1 MKQEWKDPRID
12 VQRFIP
18 SEYVA
23 SCLAFE
29 SGIVVTGSVSGILTD
44 CMCKPD
50 GAGAGWKPPYEWQ
63 SPDGGF
69 KDDHFDYLSGN
80 DDRIPENGKNGWYS
94 DTDEYDLLP
103 DKLKALIHKDYIGQI
118 ATLLKNYMFTT
129 DGDGFGNTVS
139 KDLSKKVFYWGN
151 WPTQITANNCQ
162 DYGVGPNGS

>member
-50 GAGAGWKPPYEWQ
+50 NEPDDWTPPLAWQ
-63 SPDGGF
+63 SPDWGF
-69 KDDHFDYLSGN
+69 NDDHFDYLSG
-80 DDRIPENGKNGWYS
+80 DDDCIPGNGKDGWYS
-94 DTDEYDLLP
+94 DTNVFNDLP

-118 ATLLKNYMFTT
+118 ATLLEEFTT
-129 DGDGFGNTVS
+129 DGAGFGNT
-139 KDLSKKVFYWGN
+139 KAGDLSKTVYYWGN
-151 WPTQITANNCQ
+151 WPSQITEDNCKE
-162 DYGVGPNGS
+162 YNVGPNGS